1 MAAIFLLIA
10 WLLFGNCV
18 AVDISDFSN
27 DLASDLGPLLSLFG
41 DSMTK
46 QFLSESI
53 TFLDYIIFATAP
65 IGIIT
70 ALVSAIRLCGSTSLR
85 AFIGRSQ
92 EGQGTVEAELCTS
105 TSRDVCELFT
115 RGGIQRV
122 LGRPSILELVYLP
135 RTTKLKN
142 PSGGLSTIDS
152 QLLLSREYFTKHARA
167 LDTPWKEIKSSN
179 SGRKTLD
186 STPTLA
192 PNPNLSLNVGIR
204 RSPDWVLWMVAS
216 IGIILQ
222 AGVLALAGVG
232 VWILGWDLSE
242 GGGPAARDY
251 APIMFIAGTIL
262 MCAGM
267 WGCAFLIGQTTQ
279 EIRFQRKD
287 NKKAEPRP
295 RLLWLQPGP
304 QVIGDQSFD
313 PFAYL
318 EGENTVQVW
327 SSSRKRLDKRFELY
341 TYIAVLATLVGYIV
355 QFIGIRGMEAWIS
368 LSQLAVTILMSIL
381 RGSLR
386 MKRLG
391 NNDNQLREMPDM
403 VAGHELDWLAFQL
416 ASNDSQLKS
425 SWHVTAQHEKG
436 IECEQSPSSHSDGTS
451 ASPSIILTSTPAIAS
466 SHISAATKSDSRI
479 ESTSLHAVD
488 SSHDNVLHIRMRL
501 ANLTGLPPFIKAD
514 DEQHQVWKDEH
525 VKVRAK
531 ARQLSLAFST
541 TLLSRNT
548 TRRAKD
554 IELRIRTTTLRGK
567 DTREQPISLT
577 LKAPPE
583 FSQVGWRLDAATLE
597 AVLGLWLWTM
607 YSDERVVLSN
617 RDLQDYADHVPKY
630 SKADGVQTAR
640 IVSFGPD
647 DTSWANDTDIQ
658 GEMDL
663 WLGRSAVKFRQSTM
677 SIRRQQPYGL
687 STLFY
692 DGPKD
697 SKDDWEV
704 LQVGQKIIY
713 AFDNLQRFCGWSSA
727 YPAIADGLKQ
737 SATASSTSG
746 PNSSSHAAPRFR
758 VQYSQ
763 LASTNT
769 SLLDFCCQELFIG
782 LMMSLIDFEDTPIE
796 NPTFEETGNSLRL
809 VHPVVSIFTDAFVEG
824 GLGTHSDALLCII
837 PALRRKMPALNLEVV
852 LPGLIETADKYR
864 HESQWERAQ
873 TVLQF
878 GCARSEQHG
887 VPPMYLEQTIR
898 ALCELYRWSLS
909 KFSEAE
915 RTFGM
920 NSITDIAKAYA
931 KAYKSNTNLERIM
944 DCYKEIARRFEDGS
958 ADKARVVRN
967 KRTIN
972 NKSELARWQE
982 LQHRLLQAIELENR
996 TEALY
1001 QLSVITPECEHYDSI
1016 PASALALAVRNN
1028 WAEVASALL
1037 ELNANPN
1044 DADKDGKRGIYHCA
1058 ELGHDAC
1065 AALLLKYHVSLDTTL
1080 SSEGSRLMLL
1090 HTAARHG
1097 HSGVVQLLL
1106 DNGFVEKDQKNDE
1119 NLTPL
1124 MVAAIEDRTEVVR
1137 ILVNTP
1143 GLTVERNIF
1152 SRTPLSCAA
1161 EKGHHDVI
1169 KLLLD
1174 SGNVLI
1180 DHQDELGRTPLWLA
1194 VANEDMETALLLIK
1208 RGANLDVKDSNG
1220 RTPLAHAANNRHLDI
1235 VRGLLDKGANVDTQ
1249 DEEQMTPLMQTASNL
1264 WTLHD
1269 LPYYLTAQEAS
1280 ASARVCEEIF
1290 CSLVERATNLE
1301 IKDRHGLSVLAR
1313 VTKHDKGLLTDCL
1326 LARNADVNS
1335 KDKEGRTPLMYAL
1348 ECENPIVAF
1357 KLLDAGAD
1365 IHMRDEWGQT
1375 AFFYAQRDASLVNL
1389 LLNKGVDIETQ
1400 NKYGETP
1407 LWYGIRRWPPKRHA
1421 DLYRGA
1427 DGQLE
1432 SKDGMSTLVLRDKEA
1447 WLEKYYLYR

>member
-1 MAAIFLLIA
+1 MATIFLLIA

-135 RTTKLKN
+135 RTKLKN
-142 PSGGLSTIDS
+142 PSGGISTNDS

-167 LDTPWKEIKSSN
+167 LEAPWKEIKSSN

-279 EIRFQRKD
+279 EIRFHRKD
-287 NKKAEPRP
+287 NEKSDSRP

-416 ASNDSQLKS
+416 ASNDSQVKS

-451 ASPSIILTSTPAIAS
+451 ASQSIISPSTPAIAPTR
-466 SHISAATKSDSRI
+466 ISAATKSDSRI
-479 ESTSLHAVD
+479 ESTSLHTVD

-501 ANLTGLPPFIKAD
+501 ANLTGLQPFTKTD

-541 TLLSRNT
+541 TLFSRNT

-554 IELRIRTTTLRGK
+554 IKLRIRTTTQRGK

-577 LKAPPE
+577 LRAPPE

-617 RDLQDYADHVPKY
+617 HDLQDYADHVPKY
-630 SKADGVQTAR
+630 SKADRVETAR

-647 DTSWANDTDIQ
+647 DTSWENDTDIQ

-704 LQVGQKIIY
+704 LQVGHKIVY
-713 AFDNLQRFCGWSSA
+713 AFENLQRFCGWSSA

-737 SATASSTSG
+737 PATTSSVSG

-809 VHPVVSIFTDAFVEG
+809 VHPVVSLFTDAFVEG

-852 LPGLIETADKYR
+852 LPGLTETAEKYR

-873 TVLQF
+873 TVLKF

-920 NSITDIAKAYA
+920 NGITDIAKAYA
-931 KAYKSNTNLERIM
+931 KAYNSNTNLERIM

-972 NKSELARWQE
+972 NKSEMARWQE
-982 LQHRLLQAIELENR
+982 LQHCLLQAIEQKNR

-1001 QLSVITPECEHYDSI
+1001 QLSVTPECEHYDPI

-1028 WAEVASALL
+1028 WVEVASALL

-1106 DNGFVEKDQKNDE
+1106 DNGFAEKDQKNDE

-1124 MVAAIEDRTEVVR
+1124 MVAATEGWTKVVE
-1137 ILVNTP
+1137 ILVNTV
-1143 GLTVERNIF
+1143 GVTVEGEDF

-1161 EKGHHDVI
+1161 ENGHADVVE
-1169 KLLLD
+1169 LLLD
-1174 SGNVLI
+1174 SGKASI
-1180 DHQDELGRTPLWLA
+1180 DHQDELGHSPLWLA
-1194 VANEDMETALLLIK
+1194 AANGHTKIVLLLIK
-1208 RGANLDVKDSNG
+1208 RDANLELKDLEG
-1220 RTPLAHAANNRHLDI
+1220 RTPLACAVRKQYPDI
-1235 VRGLLDKGANVDTQ
+1235 VRELLDKGANVDTQ
-1249 DEEQMTPLMQTASNL
+1249 DNTRKTPLMDACMDTWDYSYLEVRDATDKRNPDKKVSKAIASML
-1264 WTLHD
+1264 LD
-1269 LPYYLTAQEAS
+1269 AGA
-1280 ASARVCEEIF
+1280 
-1290 CSLVERATNLE
+1290 NLE
-1301 IKDRHGLSVLAR
+1301 IKDEEGMTVLAHIASFR
-1313 VTKHDKGLLTDCL
+1313 EPVMIDIL
-1326 LARNADVNS
+1326 LAKGADVNS
-1335 KDKEGRTPLMYAL
+1335 QDAYGRTPLMRS
-1348 ECENPIVAF
+1348 PQRRTITVAS
-1357 KLLDAGAD
+1357 KLIDAGAD
-1365 IHMRDEWGQT
+1365 IHIRDNLGNT
-1375 AFFYAQRDASLVNL
+1375 PLFYAQRNAEFVHL
-1389 LLNKGVDIETQ
+1389 LLDRGAEMEAQNNDGV
-1400 NKYGETP
+1400 TP
-1407 LWYGIRRWPPKRHA
+1407 LLHGILHPWAQGRHA
-1421 DLYRGA
+1421 MIARGA
-1427 DGQLE
+1427 NDQVKD
-1432 SKDGMSTLVLRDKEA
+1432 KDGNTARFLMEKEA
-1447 WLEKYYLYR
+1447 EMDEYYSHF